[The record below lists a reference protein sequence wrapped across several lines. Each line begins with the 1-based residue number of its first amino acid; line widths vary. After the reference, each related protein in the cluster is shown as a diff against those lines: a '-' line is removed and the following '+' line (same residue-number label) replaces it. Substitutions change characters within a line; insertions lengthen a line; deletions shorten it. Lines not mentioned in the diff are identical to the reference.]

1 VAGTGP
7 ELGPAAELAYVLIS
21 EQTPDELL
29 QLVVTAAG
37 RTVAGA
43 DGVSVSLA
51 RGGVMLTASA
61 TDAVA
66 RELAEFQHQR
76 EQGPCLEAMRLGHP
90 VGLSVPN
97 DDGRFDDLADMAG
110 AFSVTA
116 LLSVPLLTP
125 KQPVGTINFYSKTVA
140 AFGEEPVATAGVFA
154 RHAAVLLAN
163 VVAYASSV
171 ALNASLRDAL
181 DVRQVVGEAKGILMV
196 RENCTSEE
204 AFDRL
209 RMMSQATQRKIRDLA
224 EEVVQSVQRH

>member
-1 VAGTGP
+1 
-7 ELGPAAELAYVLIS
+7 LGYVLIS
-21 EQTPDELL
+21 EQTLDELL
-29 QLVVTAAG
+29 QLVVTAAE

-51 RGGVMLTASA
+51 RGGVMVTAGAS
-61 TDAVA
+61 DEVA
-66 RELAEFQHQR
+66 RQLAEFQYRR

-97 DDGRFDDLADMAG
+97 DDGHFADLADMAG

-116 LLSVPLLTP
+116 MLSVPLLTP
-125 KQPVGTINFYSKTVA
+125 KQPVGTINFYSKSVG
-140 AFGEEPVATAGVFA
+140 AFGEEPAATAGLFA

-163 VVAYASSV
+163 AVAYASSV
-171 ALNASLRDAL
+171 ALNASLREAL

-196 RENCTSEE
+196 RENCTREE

-209 RMMSQATQRKIRDLA
+209 RMMSQATERRIRDLA